1 MIKNRIG
8 FSFMM
13 PILIV
18 GVTATIAGLVTAIQ
32 TPLLGIGLALIGS
45 FIWSSSYGIQ
55 INVDQNKFREY
66 ASMFG
71 IKYGEWKALEKTPFI
86 SVVKGRSGMTVYSR
100 SNRSTSVID
109 DRYEVCL
116 LNNSHRKRVVIQ
128 KFEDKSKA
136 LEYANQIASKLDKS
150 VVQFN
155 PVVSQK
161 TKSRR

>member
-1 MIKNRIG
+1 
-8 FSFMM
+8 M
-13 PILIV
+13 PPIIIA
-18 GVTATIAGLVTAIQ
+18 GVAVTLAGLVTIMES
-32 TPLLGIGLALIGS
+32 PLLGIGTALAGS
-45 FIWSSSYGIQ
+45 FIWSGSYGIQ
-55 INVDQNKFREY
+55 IDVEQNKFREY
-66 ASMFG
+66 ASIFG
-71 IKYGEWKALEKTPFI
+71 IKYGEWKSLEKTPFI

-116 LNNSHRKRVVIQ
+116 LNNSHRTRIVIQ
-128 KFEDKSKA
+128 KLEGKSQA
-136 LEYANQIASKLDKS
+136 MEYANQIASKLGKN